1 MYILFIRIKNAFV
14 ELSADI
20 IYNIQWC
27 TYKNVFLEAF
37 FPTTHFIRS
46 LCSSDER
53 RSLYPNRS
61 SYNAIY
67 LNGNR
72 EINLCYCRIEASL
85 LNNFSFRG
93 CFMLCIRW
101 DYARLSLY
109 NNSSSSGLFDFCSI
123 FIDFILV
130 LFFID
135 NRYDFF
141 LSNYWGSDVQS
152 FTVFFFSSSDDTQI
166 DCIVV

>member
-130 LFFID
+130 LFFLLIID
-135 NRYDFF
+135 MIFFCRIIEVVMSKALQFFF
-141 LSNYWGSDVQS
+141 LVRPMIHKL
-152 FTVFFFSSSDDTQI
+152 TV
-166 DCIVV
+166 